1 MRDFIDFFL
10 PIFIVLGCAITGFII
25 LYYIKLYKIIP
36 PTKHYTIN
44 EAIEMLDIWYEECL
58 NKTKDSETCHAKYL
72 AATNLCFKQD
82 KSGHRWVDVQCIDYR
97 LNN

>member
-25 LYYIKLYKIIP
+25 LSKIIP
-36 PTKHYTIN
+36 PIKHYTIN
-44 EAIEMLDIWYEECL
+44 EAIEKLDIWYDECL
-58 NKTKDSETCHAKYL
+58 NKTKDTETCHAKYL
-72 AATNLCFKQD
+72 AATNLCFKQN
-82 KSGHRWVDVQCIDYR
+82 KPGQQWVDVECIDYR